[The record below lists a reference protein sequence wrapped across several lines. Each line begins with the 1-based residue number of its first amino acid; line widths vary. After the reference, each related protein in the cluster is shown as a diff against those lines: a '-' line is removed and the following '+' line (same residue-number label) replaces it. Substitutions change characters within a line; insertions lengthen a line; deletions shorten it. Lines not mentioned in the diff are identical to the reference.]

1 MNGLKYKVNSL
12 CSQQKHQTI
21 EAFNTKEHIKKRI
34 IEETLNTIGCRTKK
48 SQCKNMKHNE
58 A

>member
-1 MNGLKYKVNSL
+1 MLATKTSNNRSIQYKGAY
-12 CSQQKHQTI
+12 K
-21 EAFNTKEHIKKRI
+21 KKRI